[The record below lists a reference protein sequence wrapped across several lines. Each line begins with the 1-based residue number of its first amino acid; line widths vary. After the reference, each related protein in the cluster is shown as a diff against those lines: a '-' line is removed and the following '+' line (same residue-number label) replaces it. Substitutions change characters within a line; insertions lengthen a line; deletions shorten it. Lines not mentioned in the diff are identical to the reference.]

1 MSAVIYC
8 LLLPGSWV
16 PALFMAQSHKSAP
29 ELAAGSALEAEEEER
44 RRQEGEESLDGQGA
58 PGL

>member
-1 MSAVIYC
+1 MVIYY

-16 PALFMAQSHKSAP
+16 LALFMEQSHKSAP
-29 ELAAGSALEAEEEER
+29 ELASGSASEAEEEKR

-58 PGL
+58 PWL